1 MPTAIRFH
9 LDEHVAAAVAGGLRA
24 RGVDVT
30 TSADAGLL
38 GGSDQEQLDFACSE
52 KRVLVTHDA
61 DFLSIAADG
70 LVHAGICYSRQ
81 QSRSVRQMI
90 EMLFLLHECFQADD
104 MHNRVEFL

>member
-1 MPTAIRFH
+1 MPASIRFH

-38 GGSDQEQLDFACSE
+38 GVDDQDQLAFAHSE
-52 KRVLVTHDA
+52 NRVLVTHDT

-70 LVHAGICYSRQ
+70 LDHSGICYCRQ

-90 EMLFLLHECFQADD
+90 EMLFLLHECFQAED
-104 MHNRVEFL
+104 MQNHVEFL